1 MIELNLPHF
10 DFKIKTEGQSKQIF
24 DQLRNKYVALTPE
37 EWVRQHFMMFLIYEK
52 KYPKGLF
59 AIEKEHVFNNMK
71 MRADLIVYKHDL
83 SPWLICEFKAPEV
96 GITQE
101 VFYQVARYNLTFD
114 VPYLVVSNGLEHFCC
129 RRVEDRFE
137 FQDDIPDFETVDK

>member
-1 MIELNLPHF
+1 MIKIEYPPYQP
-10 DFKIKTEGQSKQIF
+10 KIKEESGKEFIF
-24 DQLRNKYVALTPE
+24 DEFPKRWVLLTPE

-96 GITQE
+96 AITQE